1 MHTRFGSRVLAFIPQ
16 QAYKPNRLLPISQA
30 ASPCR
35 RHSTTS
41 PQNSPFG
48 EHRSHLP
55 ASRPKRIVIGITGAT
70 GTVYAIRILQILHL
84 LSIET
89 HLIISKW
96 ALATMKYETSL
107 TEMQVRNM
115 ASRCYTAKDLSA
127 PIASGSFQH
136 DGMMIVPCSMK
147 TLSAVRTGF
156 CDDLISRAADVS
168 LKEGRKLVMAVRE
181 TPLNDIH
188 LENML
193 AVRRAGATIF
203 PPVPSFY
210 NRPETLDDMIDQ
222 TAGRMLDQMG
232 IFTDGFE
239 RWEGFRREKAKP
251 AEAAAASG

>member
-1 MHTRFGSRVLAFIPQ
+1 MRSSLFSRTICLSSLRSC
-16 QAYKPNRLLPISQA
+16 KPNQPWLILRTVSRA
-30 ASPCR
+30 
-35 RHSTTS
+35 HSTTPPARAPWGPRDHILS
-41 PQNSPFG
+41 P
-48 EHRSHLP
+48 
-55 ASRPKRIVIGITGAT
+55 SRPKRIVIGITGAT

-107 TEMQVRNM
+107 SETEVRTM
-115 ASRCYTAKDLSA
+115 ATRCYTAKDLSA

-147 TLSAVRTGF
+147 TLSAVRSGF

-168 LKEGRKLVMAVRE
+168 LKEGRKLIMAVRE

-210 NRPETLDDMIDQ
+210 NRPDSLEDVVDQ

-239 RWEGFRREKAKP
+239 RWEGFRRQKEKPIPVAD
-251 AEAAAASG
+251 SG

>member
-1 MHTRFGSRVLAFIPQ
+1 MRPSLCPRLSALFAGQTCKS
-16 QAYKPNRLLPISQA
+16 NRLWLVSQA
-30 ASPCR
+30 TSRP
-35 RHSTTS
+35 HSTTS
-41 PQNSPFG
+41 PVKAPWDPQHRILSP
-48 EHRSHLP
+48 
-55 ASRPKRIVIGITGAT
+55 SRPKRIVIGITGAT
-70 GTVYAIRILQILHL
+70 GTVYAIRILQILRL

-89 HLIISKW
+89 HLVISKW

-107 TEMQVRNM
+107 SETEIRTM
-115 ASRCYTAKDLSA
+115 ATKCYTAKDLSA

-168 LKEGRKLVMAVRE
+168 LKEGRKLILAVRE

-210 NRPETLDDMIDQ
+210 NRPESLEDMIDQ

-239 RWEGFRREKAKP
+239 RWEGFRRAKSKP
-251 AEAAAASG
+251 AAVADSG

>member
-1 MHTRFGSRVLAFIPQ
+1 MRA
-16 QAYKPNRLLPISQA
+16 
-30 ASPCR
+30 
-35 RHSTTS
+35 HSTTPS
-41 PQNSPFG
+41 VKAPWGTQHHILAP
-48 EHRSHLP
+48 P
-55 ASRPKRIVIGITGAT
+55 RPKRIVIGITGAT
-70 GTVYAIRILQILHL
+70 GTVYAIRILQILRL
-84 LSIET
+84 LSVET

-96 ALATMKYETSL
+96 ALATMKYETAFS
-107 TEMQVRNM
+107 EMEIRNL
-115 ASRCYTAKDLSA
+115 ATKCYTAKDLSA

-168 LKEGRKLVMAVRE
+168 MKEGRKLVLAVRE
-181 TPLNDIH
+181 TPLSDIH

-193 AVRRAGATIF
+193 AVRRAGATLF

-210 NRPETLDDMIDQ
+210 NRPESLEDVIDQ

-251 AEAAAASG
+251 AAAAASG